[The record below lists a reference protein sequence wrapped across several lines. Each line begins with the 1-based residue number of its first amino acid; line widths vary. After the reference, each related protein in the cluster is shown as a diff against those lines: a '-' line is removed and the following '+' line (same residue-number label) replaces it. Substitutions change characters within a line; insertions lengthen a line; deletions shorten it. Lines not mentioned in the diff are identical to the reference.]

1 MWASGG
7 RGGEGVGHLGSAV
20 GRVQC
25 CGGGIPVSLALLG
38 LRSMPGRKVAL
49 QGRRAEQKAL

>member
-7 RGGEGVGHLGSAV
+7 RGGEGVGHLWVCCG
-20 GRVQC
+20 VQS
-25 CGGGIPVSLALLG
+25 CGGGIPVTLALLG

-49 QGRRAEQKAL
+49 QGRRRAEQKAL